1 MQFILCL
8 VYIPVDTSKY
18 DLLISYHFRFIS
30 SDKNNE
36 ITVLSIYCHT
46 ISVLTRVTGFNGHSD
61 YRSSVKVQI
70 TEGSTHQRAGYC
82 G

>member
-8 VYIPVDTSKY
+8 VYIPVDTSNMTYLSHITLGSFLVIKTMK
-18 DLLISYHFRFIS
+18 LLFYQF
-30 SDKNNE
+30 
-36 ITVLSIYCHT
+36 T
-46 ISVLTRVTGFNGHSD
+46 VLTRVTGFNGHSD

-70 TEGSTHQRAGYC
+70 TEGSAHQRAGYC